1 MRQRIGINDTC
12 HELYEYAVSDASD
25 GPQNF
30 EVEHRKKSRDV
41 CSGKTRYNH
50 SYLCGVRATTIAVYE
65 SVHAVERITNG
76 DSPGALHRTMN
87 LLYPSS

>member
-30 EVEHRKKSRDV
+30 EVEHRKKLVQQICVRSGGRSVLGKLDTIIPIYEV
-41 CSGKTRYNH
+41 C
-50 SYLCGVRATTIAVYE
+50 V
-65 SVHAVERITNG
+65 
-76 DSPGALHRTMN
+76 
-87 LLYPSS
+87 LLQ